1 MEPIGDDITG
11 VVLAGGL
18 SSRFGANKAL
28 ARLHDKPLIQHVA
41 ETLAGVFSDCLLVTN
56 TPEDYRF
63 LNLPVTGDRYRGMGP
78 LAGIHAALCHA
89 STQWIF
95 VVGCDMPGVTAE
107 LARFISSFREAGYD
121 AVIPWPASGPEPLC
135 GLYNRNILA
144 RVERFLAD
152 GNARVKELLEGLKI
166 RKITAAELSG
176 AAEGMAV
183 FANVNRPGDLDF
195 FS

>member
-1 MEPIGDDITG
+1 MERIGDITG

-28 ARLHDKPLIQHVA
+28 ARLHGKPLIQHVA
-41 ETLAGVFSDCLLVTN
+41 ETLTGVFSDCLLVTN

-78 LAGIHAALCHA
+78 LAGIHAALYHA

-121 AVIPWPASGPEPLC
+121 AVIPWPARGPEPLC

-144 RVERFLAD
+144 TVERFLAD
-152 GNARVKELLEGLKI
+152 GKARVKELLEGLKI
-166 RKITAAELSG
+166 RKITEAELTE
-176 AAEGMAV
+176 AAGGMAV